1 MTVELSKEAQAFVQ
15 AQLAT
20 GDYADE
26 SEVVAHAL
34 ALWQR
39 YQQQTA
45 DVRAKVGVGR
55 QAAEAGRGTLIR
67 SPEEA
72 EAFAHR
78 LIAQAKERRAA
89 RQTDAR

>member
-26 SEVVAHAL
+26 NEVVARAL

-45 DVRAKVGVGR
+45 EIRASVEAGR
-55 QAAEAGRGTLIR
+55 QAAEEGRGTLIT
-67 SPEEA
+67 SPEGG

>member
-26 SEVVAHAL
+26 SEVVARAL

-39 YQQQTA
+39 YEQ
-45 DVRAKVGVGR
+45 
-55 QAAEAGRGTLIR
+55 QAAETRSRVEEGRKAAEEGRGTLI
-67 SPEEA
+67 SSSKEA

-89 RQTDAR
+89 RQTDVR

>member
-26 SEVVAHAL
+26 SEVVARAL

-45 DVRAKVGVGR
+45 EIRASVEEGR
-55 QAAEAGRGTLIR
+55 KAAEEGRGTLIT
-67 SPEEA
+67 SSEEG

-78 LIAQAKERRAA
+78 LIARAKERRAA

>member
-26 SEVVAHAL
+26 SEVVARAL

-45 DVRAKVGVGR
+45 EVRVRVEEGR

-72 EAFAHR
+72 EAFAHQ
-78 LIAQAKERRAA
+78 LIAQTKERRAA